1 MKLNEFIKRR
11 GVYLFS
17 LLLLSVLYALIIPN
31 TIFAVFCFLL
41 SFSLSFHSLYTY
53 EKKSMS
59 MDKEI
64 SSYSF
69 FSSFLNSLMAQI
81 PTKQSYE
88 FALQYLLSYQEQV
101 PYESIKENPSLLT
114 LYSFQPYFERIFQK
128 DKKEEAHLSDYVP
141 LINSIEEKKSSYQI
155 LRAKSERNLRFFLSI
170 LVCFFLL
177 ILALFLINS
186 SLKELT
192 KNTMYCVFSF
202 LILPF
207 LYPSSVY
214 FTIRKMKK
222 GIES

>member
-31 TIFAVFCFLL
+31 TILAVFCFLL
-41 SFSLSFHSLYTY
+41 SFSLSFYSLYTY

-141 LINSIEEKKSSYQI
+141 LINSIEEKKSSYQK
-155 LRAKSERNLRFFLSI
+155 LRARNERNLRFFLSV

>member
-17 LLLLSVLYALIIPN
+17 LFLLSVLYALIIPN
-31 TIFAVFCFLL
+31 TFFAVFCFLL
-41 SFSLSFHSLYTY
+41 SFSLSFYSFYAY
-53 EKKSMS
+53 EKKAFPFE
-59 MDKEI
+59 KEI

-88 FALQYLLSYQEQV
+88 FALQYLLSYQEEV

-114 LYSFQPYFERIFQK
+114 LYSFQPYFERIIEK

-141 LINSIEEKKSSYQI
+141 LINRLEEKKSSYQKM
-155 LRAKSERNLRFFLSI
+155 RRQNEKSLSLFL
-170 LVCFFLL
+170 LVLLCFFLL

-192 KNTMYCVFSF
+192 KNTIYCVFSF

-207 LYPSSVY
+207 IYPSAVF
-214 FTIRKMKK
+214 FTIRKMMK
-222 GIES
+222 GAAS

>member
-17 LLLLSVLYALIIPN
+17 LFLLSVLYALIIPN
-31 TIFAVFCFLL
+31 TFFAVFCFLL
-41 SFSLSFHSLYTY
+41 SFSLSFYSFYAY
-53 EKKSMS
+53 EKKAFSFE
-59 MDKEI
+59 KEI

-88 FALQYLLSYQEQV
+88 FALQYLLSYQEEV

-114 LYSFQPYFERIFQK
+114 LYSFQPYFERIIEK

-141 LINSIEEKKSSYQI
+141 LINRLEEKKSSYQKM
-155 LRAKSERNLRFFLSI
+155 RRQNEKSLSLFL
-170 LVCFFLL
+170 LVLLCFFLL

-192 KNTMYCVFSF
+192 KNTIYCVFSF

-207 LYPSSVY
+207 IYPSAVF
-214 FTIRKMKK
+214 FTIRKMMK
-222 GIES
+222 GAAS

>member
-17 LLLLSVLYALIIPN
+17 LFLLSVLYALIIPN

-41 SFSLSFHSLYTY
+41 SCSLSFYSLYTY
-53 EKKSMS
+53 EKKVFSFE
-59 MDKEI
+59 KEI

-88 FALQYLLSYQEQV
+88 FALQYLLSYQEEV

-114 LYSFQPYFERIFQK
+114 LYSFQPYFERIIEK

-141 LINSIEEKKSSYQI
+141 LINRLEEKKSAYQKM
-155 LRAKSERNLRFFLSI
+155 RRHNEKSLSLFL
-170 LVCFFLL
+170 LVLLCFFLL

-192 KNTMYCVFSF
+192 KNTIYCVFSF

-207 LYPSSVY
+207 IYPSSIF
-214 FTIRKMKK
+214 FTIRKMMK
-222 GIES
+222 GAKA

>member
-17 LLLLSVLYALIIPN
+17 FLLLSVLYALIIPN
-31 TIFAVFCFLL
+31 TILAVFCFLL
-41 SFSLSFHSLYTY
+41 SFSLSFYSLYTY

-128 DKKEEAHLSDYVP
+128 DKNEEAHLSDYVP
-141 LINSIEEKKSSYQI
+141 LINSIEEKKSSYQK
-155 LRAKSERNLRFFLSI
+155 LRARNERNLRFFLSV

-207 LYPSSVY
+207 LYPSFVY

>member
-31 TIFAVFCFLL
+31 TILAVFCFLL
-41 SFSLSFHSLYTY
+41 SFSLSFYSLYTY

-114 LYSFQPYFERIFQK
+114 LYSFQTYFERIFQK

-141 LINSIEEKKSSYQI
+141 LINSIEEKKSSYQK
-155 LRAKSERNLRFFLSI
+155 LRARNERNLRFFLSV

-192 KNTMYCVFSF
+192 KNTMYCIFSF

>member
-31 TIFAVFCFLL
+31 TILAVFCFLL
-41 SFSLSFHSLYTY
+41 SFSLSFYSLYTY

-59 MDKEI
+59 LEKEI

-141 LINSIEEKKSSYQI
+141 LINSIEEKKSSYQN
-155 LRAKSERNLRFFLSI
+155 LRSKNERNLRFFLSV

-222 GIES
+222 EIES

>member
-31 TIFAVFCFLL
+31 TILAVFCFLL
-41 SFSLSFHSLYTY
+41 SFSLSFYSLYTY

-59 MDKEI
+59 LEKEI

-141 LINSIEEKKSSYQI
+141 LINSIEEKKSSYQK
-155 LRAKSERNLRFFLSI
+155 LRARNERNLRFFLSV

-207 LYPSSVY
+207 LYPGSVY

-222 GIES
+222 GIEA

>member
-17 LLLLSVLYALIIPN
+17 LFLLSVLYALIIPN

-41 SFSLSFHSLYTY
+41 SFSLSFYSLYTY
-53 EKKSMS
+53 EKKVFSFE
-59 MDKEI
+59 KEI

-88 FALQYLLSYQEQV
+88 FALQYLLSYQEEV

-114 LYSFQPYFERIFQK
+114 LYSFQPYFERIIEK

-141 LINSIEEKKSSYQI
+141 LINRLEEKKSAYQKM
-155 LRAKSERNLRFFLSI
+155 RRHNEKSLSLFL
-170 LVCFFLL
+170 LVLLCFFLL

-192 KNTMYCVFSF
+192 KNTIYCVFSF

-207 LYPSSVY
+207 IYPSSIF
-214 FTIRKMKK
+214 FTIRKTMKGAK
-222 GIES
+222 A

>member
-31 TIFAVFCFLL
+31 TILAVFCFLL
-41 SFSLSFHSLYTY
+41 SFSLSFYSLYTY
-53 EKKSMS
+53 EKTSMS
-59 MDKEI
+59 LEKEI

-141 LINSIEEKKSSYQI
+141 LINSIEEKKSSYQK
-155 LRAKSERNLRFFLSI
+155 LRARNERNLRFFLSV

-222 GIES
+222 GIEA

>member
-31 TIFAVFCFLL
+31 TILAVFCFLL
-41 SFSLSFHSLYTY
+41 SFSLSFCSLYTY

-141 LINSIEEKKSSYQI
+141 LINSIEEKKSSYQK
-155 LRAKSERNLRFFLSI
+155 LRARNERYLRFFLSV

>member
-17 LLLLSVLYALIIPN
+17 FLLLSVLYALIIPN
-31 TIFAVFCFLL
+31 TILAVFCFLL
-41 SFSLSFHSLYTY
+41 SFSLSFYSLYTY

-141 LINSIEEKKSSYQI
+141 LINSIEEKKSSYQK
-155 LRAKSERNLRFFLSI
+155 LRARNEKNLRFFLSV

-222 GIES
+222 GIEA